1 MASSA
6 KGFQSR
12 DAHKARMELE
22 EARKAG
28 TAPAELDEDGKEIN
42 PHIPE
47 YMRSAPW
54 YLKASEGSGLKHH
67 KLQKEQTKTT
77 EWYQRGK
84 KVGPKVTKYRKG
96 ACENCGAM
104 THKKKDC
111 VEKPRKK
118 GAKYTGVDF
127 KDDEMVQDIQLDFDG
142 KRDQWNGYDG
152 SMHAETIKRFEVME
166 KEREQVRKLK
176 VEEAYAAGKT
186 AEQEAED
193 EEGFKAAESEGVLGA
208 KHSTGH
214 QRGSQG
220 AKMSVRNLRIREDTA
235 KYLVNLDL
243 GSAFYDPKTRSMRAN
258 PYIGTGKEGDE
269 LYMGDNFERVNGD
282 AASFQKLQYHSLE
295 AYEKGQDLHME
306 SMPTQADKV
315 HRDFKIKKEK
325 LLSERQQQML
335 QQYGGAEHLNQ
346 VPKEL
351 LLAES
356 ETYIEYDRRGVVAGG
371 LAKALPKTK
380 YDEDIFEMGHTRCWG
395 SSAKVV
401 DGEILWG
408 YGCCG
413 QTTRYLPGDEACLK
427 NPSLFFDQSRGSGVG
442 TKRISAPAGKRAP
455 SAPTPSPRALMPPPA
470 AKGASTSPR
479 DSTASSEGGG
489 AVDLGGARSDG
500 TGGAAKLMG
509 AGDHGAT
516 EIHGREPFNRQ
527 HATYAD
533 EIAAAEEEKAE
544 RAAAGEKVQGEKR
557 KMDYGEEIVGELDP
571 KAVAK
576 EAKRLKKAAKKAE
589 KEQLVRKQKNK
600 RVSTTSAVWLS
611 LSGPYP
617 LRTAIHASNDVLAVS

>member
-6 KGFQSR
+6 MTFKSR
-12 DAHKARMELE
+12 DAYKAKLELE

-47 YMRSAPW
+47 YMRNAPW

-67 KLQKEQTKTT
+67 KLQKEQVKAS
-77 EWYQRGK
+77 EWYTRGK

-118 GAKYTGVDF
+118 GARWTGKDF
-127 KDDEMVQDIQLDFDG
+127 KDDEMIQDISLSFDG
-142 KRDQWNGYDG
+142 KRDQWNGYDS

-166 KEREQVRKLK
+166 EERQNIRKLK
-176 VEEAYAAGKT
+176 AEEAYAEGNAADDDET
-186 AEQEAED
+186 AD
-193 EEGFKAAESEGVLGA
+193 EKVADTEGVVGA

-235 KYLVNLDL
+235 KYLINLDP

-258 PYIGTGKEGDE
+258 PYAGTGKEGE
-269 LYMGDNFERVNGD
+269 ALYVGDNFERVNGD
-282 AASFQKLQYHSLE
+282 AQDFQKLQYHSLE

-315 HRDFKIKKEK
+315 HRDFKVKKEK
-325 LLSERQQQML
+325 LLSERQQEML
-335 QQYGGAEHLNQ
+335 EQYGGAEHINQ

-351 LLAES
+351 LLAEN
-356 ETYIEYDRRGVVAGG
+356 ETYVEYDRRGKVAGG

-380 YDEDIFEMGHTRCWG
+380 YDEDIFEMGHTQVWG
-395 SSAKVV
+395 SHSALV
-401 DGEILWG
+401 DGEVVWG

-413 QTTRYLPGDEACLK
+413 QTTRYMPGTAACLK
-427 NPSLFFDQSRGSGVG
+427 CPSKFFEKSRGSGG
-442 TKRISAPAGKRAP
+442 AAGSKRIAA
-455 SAPTPSPRALMPPPA
+455 APTAGSSAGGGPSPRTAAAHGVSPSPRALMPPPA
-470 AKGASTSPR
+470 AKGAAAPAAAAAAAAAEP
-479 DSTASSEGGG
+479 DGDEGG
-489 AVDLGGARSDG
+489 AA
-500 TGGAAKLMG
+500 AAKLMG

-516 EIHGREPFNRQ
+516 EITGRQPFSQR
-527 HATYAD
+527 
-533 EIAAAEEEKAE
+533 
-544 RAAAGEKVQGEKR
+544 
-557 KMDYGEEIVGELDP
+557 
-571 KAVAK
+571 
-576 EAKRLKKAAKKAE
+576 
-589 KEQLVRKQKNK
+589 
-600 RVSTTSAVWLS
+600 
-611 LSGPYP
+611 
-617 LRTAIHASNDVLAVS
+617 HASFEVRHAATLLLLLRRRRRHRAHTHYAILLSTSQLLCPAVDLLT

>member
-54 YLKASEGSGLKHH
+54 YLQASEGSGLKHH
-67 KLQKEQTKTT
+67 KVQKEAVKQT

-111 VEKPRKK
+111 VEAPRKK
-118 GAKYTGVDF
+118 GAKYTGANF
-127 KDDEMVQDIQLDFDG
+127 KDDEMIQDIVFDFAG

-166 KEREQVRKLK
+166 KEREDVRKEK
-176 VEEAYAAGKT
+176 IEQDYAAGKA
-186 AEQEAED
+186 AEGAED
-193 EEGFKAAESEGVLGA
+193 DEGFQEEASTGIVGA

-214 QRGSQG
+214 QRGSAG

-269 LYMGDNFERVNGD
+269 LYVGDNFERVNGD
-282 AASFQKLQYHSLE
+282 AADFQKLQYHSLE

-356 ETYIEYDRRGVVAGG
+356 ESYVEYDRRGVVAGG

-401 DGEILWG
+401 EGEIVWG

-413 QTTRYLPGDEACLK
+413 QTTRYMPGGEACLK
-427 NPSLFFDQSRGSGVG
+427 NASLFFEQARGSGAGAG
-442 TKRISAPAGKRAP
+442 TKRIAASKPAAGPKRTSSGP
-455 SAPTPSPRALMPPPA
+455 SPSPRALMPPPA
-470 AKGASTSPR
+470 AKGAAMP
-479 DSTASSEGGG
+479 EG
-489 AVDLGGARSDG
+489 AVDLGGERSNG
-500 TGGAAKLMG
+500 AGGAAKLMG

-516 EIHGREPFNRQ
+516 EIHGREAFNKQ

-533 EIAAAEEEKAE
+533 EIAAAKEEEAE
-544 RAAAGEKVQGEKR
+544 RGAAGEKAKGEKR
-557 KMDYGEEIVGELDP
+557 KMKYGEEIVGDLDP
-571 KAVAK
+571 KVC
-576 EAKRLKKAAKKAE
+576 
-589 KEQLVRKQKNK
+589 V
-600 RVSTTSAVWLS
+600 
-611 LSGPYP
+611 
-617 LRTAIHASNDVLAVS
+617 ASNPFSTI

>member
-6 KGFQSR
+6 MTFKSR
-12 DAHKARMELE
+12 DAYKAKLELE

-47 YMRSAPW
+47 YMRNAPW

-67 KLQKEQTKTT
+67 RLQKEQMKAT

-104 THKKKDC
+104 THSKKDC
-111 VEKPRKK
+111 TEKPRKK
-118 GAKYTGVDF
+118 GAKFTGQNF
-127 KDDEMVQDIQLDFDG
+127 QDDELIQDIALDFDG
-142 KRDQWNGYDG
+142 KRDQWNGYDS
-152 SMHAETIKRFEVME
+152 SMHAETIRRFQVME
-166 KEREQVRKLK
+166 EERQKIRKLK
-176 VEEAYAAGKT
+176 AEEAYAEGKT
-186 AEQEAED
+186 VEDDEAAD
-193 EEGFKAAESEGVLGA
+193 EKLADTEGVVGA

-235 KYLVNLDL
+235 KYLINLDP

-258 PYIGTGKEGDE
+258 PYAGTGKEGDE

-282 AASFQKLQYHSLE
+282 AQDFKKLQYHSLE

-351 LLAES
+351 LLAQN
-356 ETYIEYDRRGVVAGG
+356 ETYVEYDRRGKVAGG

-380 YDEDIFEMGHTRCWG
+380 YDEDIFEMGHTQVWG
-395 SSAKVV
+395 SH
-401 DGEILWG
+401 
-408 YGCCG
+408 
-413 QTTRYLPGDEACLK
+413 
-427 NPSLFFDQSRGSGVG
+427 
-442 TKRISAPAGKRAP
+442 
-455 SAPTPSPRALMPPPA
+455 
-470 AKGASTSPR
+470 
-479 DSTASSEGGG
+479 
-489 AVDLGGARSDG
+489 AVR
-500 TGGAAKLMG
+500 
-509 AGDHGAT
+509 
-516 EIHGREPFNRQ
+516 
-527 HATYAD
+527 
-533 EIAAAEEEKAE
+533 
-544 RAAAGEKVQGEKR
+544 
-557 KMDYGEEIVGELDP
+557 
-571 KAVAK
+571 
-576 EAKRLKKAAKKAE
+576 
-589 KEQLVRKQKNK
+589 
-600 RVSTTSAVWLS
+600 
-611 LSGPYP
+611 
-617 LRTAIHASNDVLAVS
+617 